1 MGRGL
6 RESQSAGGGRVRW
19 VNLMTPRDWN
29 ASTTNSRASRIAIR
43 SEERPSLDEQSW
55 KSDIIH
61 SRTHKRV
68 VTKNDPGLT
77 VGWSEKG
84 VSINADSRES
94 TTRASRVPRRHCSPR
109 ACPRTTA
116 THTSEC
122 HVSEPL
128 AGGALTGQGRRAFRR
143 VPERPRFRKLAA
155 LGRSPPRQLRSLRAL
170 RQRRVPRARVRAL
183 RLRRVRGTPSRRPE
197 ASTRTGQDDTRSA
210 RARSA
215 RHHAAAS
222 SRPARNVAEAFVSFG
237 VFFSARARMASGDAS
252 ILRPYARR
260 RLTDRRDIALCVF
273 RQNDRHLV
281 LNAKSLT
288 TPWLSP

>member
-1 MGRGL
+1 M
-6 RESQSAGGGRVRW
+6 RW
-19 VNLMTPRDWN
+19 VKLMTLRDWN
-29 ASTTNSRASRIAIR
+29 ATREHHQNLRASRIAIR
-43 SEERPSLDEQSW
+43 CEERPSIDGPVLEIRSYPLADTQ
-55 KSDIIH
+55 
-61 SRTHKRV
+61 RV

-77 VGWSEKG
+77 VGSSEKG
-84 VSINADSRES
+84 VSHNADSRES

-128 AGGALTGQGRRAFRR
+128 AGGALAGQGRRAFRR

-215 RHHAAAS
+215 RHRAAAS

-237 VFFSARARMASGDAS
+237 VFFSPRARMASGDAS

-273 RQNDRHLV
+273 RPNDRHLV

>member
-1 MGRGL
+1 MG
-6 RESQSAGGGRVRW
+6 EVDDSARLER
-19 VNLMTPRDWN
+19 
-29 ASTTNSRASRIAIR
+29 STTKNLRASRIAIR
-43 SEERPSLDEQSW
+43 SQERPSLDEAVLEIRYYPLA
-55 KSDIIH
+55 D
-61 SRTHKRV
+61 TERV

-84 VSINADSRES
+84 VSNNADSRES

-128 AGGALTGQGRRAFRR
+128 AGGALAGEGRRAFRR

-170 RQRRVPRARVRAL
+170 RQRRVPLARVRAL

-197 ASTRTGQDDTRSA
+197 DSTRT
-210 RARSA
+210 
-215 RHHAAAS
+215 
-222 SRPARNVAEAFVSFG
+222 
-237 VFFSARARMASGDAS
+237 
-252 ILRPYARR
+252 
-260 RLTDRRDIALCVF
+260 
-273 RQNDRHLV
+273 
-281 LNAKSLT
+281 
-288 TPWLSP
+288 